1 MFLHIEEKKRLADF
15 CAGEKSKLFLT
26 HRETDRCLPAICGGR
41 FLFVCIG
48 LRLPLLRTW
57 QMPFRFFYVYWL
69 GVGHK
74 RNPYG
79 NGKDTAKT
87 VPKLLVKHS

>member
-1 MFLHIEEKKRLADF
+1 
-15 CAGEKSKLFLT
+15 
-26 HRETDRCLPAICGGR
+26 
-41 FLFVCIG
+41 
-48 LRLPLLRTW
+48 
-57 QMPFRFFYVYWL
+57 MPFRFFYVYWL

-74 RNPYG
+74 RKPYG

>member
-1 MFLHIEEKKRLADF
+1 MRGVSPVCVYSWTPSLAD
-15 CAGEKSKLFLT
+15 
-26 HRETDRCLPAICGGR
+26 RR
-41 FLFVCIG
+41 
-48 LRLPLLRTW
+48 
-57 QMPFRFFYVYWL
+57 MPFRFFYVYWL

-74 RNPYG
+74 RNPYS

>member
-1 MFLHIEEKKRLADF
+1 MRGVSPVCVYRAWTSLAD
-15 CAGEKSKLFLT
+15 
-26 HRETDRCLPAICGGR
+26 RR
-41 FLFVCIG
+41 
-48 LRLPLLRTW
+48 
-57 QMPFRFFYVYWL
+57 MPFRFFYVYWL

-74 RNPYG
+74 RNPYS

>member
-1 MFLHIEEKKRLADF
+1 MRGVSPVCVYRAWTPSLAD
-15 CAGEKSKLFLT
+15 
-26 HRETDRCLPAICGGR
+26 RR
-41 FLFVCIG
+41 
-48 LRLPLLRTW
+48 
-57 QMPFRFFYVYWL
+57 MPFRFFDVYWL

-74 RNPYG
+74 RNPYS

>member
-1 MFLHIEEKKRLADF
+1 MRGVSPVCVYRAWTSSLAD
-15 CAGEKSKLFLT
+15 
-26 HRETDRCLPAICGGR
+26 RR
-41 FLFVCIG
+41 
-48 LRLPLLRTW
+48 
-57 QMPFRFFYVYWL
+57 MPFRFFYVYWL

-74 RNPYG
+74 RNPYS

>member
-1 MFLHIEEKKRLADF
+1 MRGVSPVCVYRAWTPSLADN
-15 CAGEKSKLFLT
+15 
-26 HRETDRCLPAICGGR
+26 RR
-41 FLFVCIG
+41 
-48 LRLPLLRTW
+48 
-57 QMPFRFFYVYWL
+57 MPFRFFYVYWL

-74 RNPYG
+74 RNPYS

>member
-1 MFLHIEEKKRLADF
+1 
-15 CAGEKSKLFLT
+15 
-26 HRETDRCLPAICGGR
+26 
-41 FLFVCIG
+41 
-48 LRLPLLRTW
+48 
-57 QMPFRFFYVYWL
+57 MPFRFFYVYWL

-74 RNPYG
+74 RNPYD